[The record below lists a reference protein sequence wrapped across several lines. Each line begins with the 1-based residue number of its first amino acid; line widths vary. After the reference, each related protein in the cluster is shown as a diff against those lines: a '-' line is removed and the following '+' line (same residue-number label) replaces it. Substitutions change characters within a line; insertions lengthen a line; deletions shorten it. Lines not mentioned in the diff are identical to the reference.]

1 MPLLLYKKLAVSH
14 KSHTFATNTSQTL
27 NPSAYRQ
34 TLLRI
39 NKTYKVME
47 ELNMRTDDEL
57 VALFMSGCNEAFD
70 ELLLRY
76 QDRLYSYISYIV
88 RNDDMADDLFQ
99 ETFMKAIVTIRQGRY
114 VESGRFSAWLT
125 RIAHNLVIDKYRQD
139 RNSNVISNDASDA
152 DLFNDVSLS
161 DITVEMKMITE
172 QSLTDVGRLLKEL
185 PDNQKEVL
193 YMRFYQD
200 LSFKE
205 IADATGVSI
214 NTALGRMRYGLINLR
229 KMVSE
234 RGIVLEVY

>member
-1 MPLLLYKKLAVSH
+1 MDKLCKLSDEQLVRNYANGDSDA
-14 KSHTFATNTSQTL
+14 FD
-27 NPSAYRQ
+27 
-34 TLLRI
+34 TLL
-39 NKTYKVME
+39 
-47 ELNMRTDDEL
+47 
-57 VALFMSGCNEAFD
+57 A
-70 ELLLRY
+70 RY
-76 QDRLYSYISYIV
+76 QQKIYSYILFLV
-88 RNDDMADDLFQ
+88 HDDEVADDLFQ

-152 DLFNDVSLS
+152 DLFNDASLS

>member
-1 MPLLLYKKLAVSH
+1 MDKLCKLSDEQLVKNYAGGDNDA
-14 KSHTFATNTSQTL
+14 FD
-27 NPSAYRQ
+27 
-34 TLLRI
+34 TLL
-39 NKTYKVME
+39 
-47 ELNMRTDDEL
+47 
-57 VALFMSGCNEAFD
+57 A
-70 ELLLRY
+70 RY
-76 QDRLYSYISYIV
+76 QQKIYSYILFLV
-88 RNDDMADDLFQ
+88 RDAGVADDLFQ

-139 RNSNVISNDASDA
+139 RNSNVISNDSSDT
-152 DLFNDVSLS
+152 DLFNNASLS
-161 DITVEMKMITE
+161 DITVEMKMVTE
-172 QSLTDVGRLLKEL
+172 QSLTDVGKLLHEL
-185 PDNQKEVL
+185 PGNQKEVL
-193 YMRFYQD
+193 YMRFYQN

>member
-1 MPLLLYKKLAVSH
+1 MDKLSKLSDEQLVKNYANGDSDA
-14 KSHTFATNTSQTL
+14 FD
-27 NPSAYRQ
+27 
-34 TLLRI
+34 TLL
-39 NKTYKVME
+39 
-47 ELNMRTDDEL
+47 
-57 VALFMSGCNEAFD
+57 A
-70 ELLLRY
+70 RY
-76 QDRLYSYISYIV
+76 QQKIYSYILFLV
-88 RNDDMADDLFQ
+88 HDDEVADDLFQ

>member
-1 MPLLLYKKLAVSH
+1 MDRLCKLSDEQLVKNYANGDNDA
-14 KSHTFATNTSQTL
+14 FD
-27 NPSAYRQ
+27 
-34 TLLRI
+34 TLL
-39 NKTYKVME
+39 
-47 ELNMRTDDEL
+47 
-57 VALFMSGCNEAFD
+57 A
-70 ELLLRY
+70 RY
-76 QDRLYSYISYIV
+76 QQKIYSYILFLV
-88 RNDDMADDLFQ
+88 HDDEVADDLFQ

-114 VESGRFSAWLT
+114 MESGRFSAWLT

-152 DLFNDVSLS
+152 DLFNDASLS

>member
-1 MPLLLYKKLAVSH
+1 MDKLCKLSDEQLVKNYANGDSDA
-14 KSHTFATNTSQTL
+14 FD
-27 NPSAYRQ
+27 
-34 TLLRI
+34 TLL
-39 NKTYKVME
+39 
-47 ELNMRTDDEL
+47 
-57 VALFMSGCNEAFD
+57 A
-70 ELLLRY
+70 RY
-76 QDRLYSYISYIV
+76 QQKIYSYILFLV
-88 RNDDMADDLFQ
+88 HDDEVADDLFQ

-172 QSLTDVGRLLKEL
+172 QSITDVGRLLKEL

-214 NTALGRMRYGLINLR
+214 NTALGRMRYGLKNLR

>member
-1 MPLLLYKKLAVSH
+1 MDKLCKLSDEQLVKNYANGDSDA
-14 KSHTFATNTSQTL
+14 FD
-27 NPSAYRQ
+27 
-34 TLLRI
+34 TLL
-39 NKTYKVME
+39 
-47 ELNMRTDDEL
+47 
-57 VALFMSGCNEAFD
+57 A
-70 ELLLRY
+70 RY
-76 QDRLYSYISYIV
+76 QQKIYSYILFLV
-88 RNDDMADDLFQ
+88 HDAEVADDLFQ

-152 DLFNDVSLS
+152 DLFNDASLS

>member
-1 MPLLLYKKLAVSH
+1 
-14 KSHTFATNTSQTL
+14 
-27 NPSAYRQ
+27 
-34 TLLRI
+34 
-39 NKTYKVME
+39 
-47 ELNMRTDDEL
+47 
-57 VALFMSGCNEAFD
+57 
-70 ELLLRY
+70 
-76 QDRLYSYISYIV
+76 
-88 RNDDMADDLFQ
+88 MADDLFQ

>member
-1 MPLLLYKKLAVSH
+1 MDKLCKLSDEQVVKNYANGDSDA
-14 KSHTFATNTSQTL
+14 FD
-27 NPSAYRQ
+27 
-34 TLLRI
+34 TLL
-39 NKTYKVME
+39 
-47 ELNMRTDDEL
+47 
-57 VALFMSGCNEAFD
+57 A
-70 ELLLRY
+70 RY
-76 QDRLYSYISYIV
+76 QQKIYSYILFLV
-88 RNDDMADDLFQ
+88 HDDEVADDLFQ

-152 DLFNDVSLS
+152 DLFNDASLS

>member
-1 MPLLLYKKLAVSH
+1 MDKLCKLSDEQLVKNYANGDSDA
-14 KSHTFATNTSQTL
+14 FD
-27 NPSAYRQ
+27 
-34 TLLRI
+34 TLL
-39 NKTYKVME
+39 
-47 ELNMRTDDEL
+47 
-57 VALFMSGCNEAFD
+57 A
-70 ELLLRY
+70 RY
-76 QDRLYSYISYIV
+76 QQKIYSYILFLV
-88 RNDDMADDLFQ
+88 HDDEVADDLFQ

-152 DLFNDVSLS
+152 DLFNDASLS

-172 QSLTDVGRLLKEL
+172 QSLTDVWRLLKEL

>member
-1 MPLLLYKKLAVSH
+1 MDKLCKLSDEQLVKNYANGDSDA
-14 KSHTFATNTSQTL
+14 FD
-27 NPSAYRQ
+27 
-34 TLLRI
+34 TLL
-39 NKTYKVME
+39 
-47 ELNMRTDDEL
+47 
-57 VALFMSGCNEAFD
+57 A
-70 ELLLRY
+70 RY
-76 QDRLYSYISYIV
+76 QQKIYSYILFLV
-88 RNDDMADDLFQ
+88 HDDEVADDLFQ

-152 DLFNDVSLS
+152 DLFNDASLS

-205 IADATGVSI
+205 IADAMGVSI

>member
-1 MPLLLYKKLAVSH
+1 MDKLCKLSDEQLVKNYANGDSDA
-14 KSHTFATNTSQTL
+14 FD
-27 NPSAYRQ
+27 
-34 TLLRI
+34 TLL
-39 NKTYKVME
+39 
-47 ELNMRTDDEL
+47 
-57 VALFMSGCNEAFD
+57 A
-70 ELLLRY
+70 RY
-76 QDRLYSYISYIV
+76 QQKIYSYILFLV
-88 RNDDMADDLFQ
+88 HDDEVADDLFQ

-139 RNSNVISNDASDA
+139 CNSNVISNDASDA

-193 YMRFYQD
+193 CMRFYQD

>member
-1 MPLLLYKKLAVSH
+1 MDKLSKLSDEQLVKNYANGDSDA
-14 KSHTFATNTSQTL
+14 FD
-27 NPSAYRQ
+27 
-34 TLLRI
+34 TLL
-39 NKTYKVME
+39 
-47 ELNMRTDDEL
+47 
-57 VALFMSGCNEAFD
+57 A
-70 ELLLRY
+70 RY
-76 QDRLYSYISYIV
+76 QQKIYSYILFLV
-88 RNDDMADDLFQ
+88 HDDEVADDLFQ

-152 DLFNDVSLS
+152 DLFNDATLS

>member
-1 MPLLLYKKLAVSH
+1 MEKLCKLSDEQLVKNYANGDSDA
-14 KSHTFATNTSQTL
+14 FD
-27 NPSAYRQ
+27 
-34 TLLRI
+34 TLL
-39 NKTYKVME
+39 
-47 ELNMRTDDEL
+47 
-57 VALFMSGCNEAFD
+57 A
-70 ELLLRY
+70 RY
-76 QDRLYSYISYIV
+76 QQKIYSYILFLV
-88 RNDDMADDLFQ
+88 HDDEVADDLFQ

>member
-1 MPLLLYKKLAVSH
+1 MDKLCKLSDEQLVKNYANGDSDA
-14 KSHTFATNTSQTL
+14 FD
-27 NPSAYRQ
+27 
-34 TLLRI
+34 TLL
-39 NKTYKVME
+39 
-47 ELNMRTDDEL
+47 
-57 VALFMSGCNEAFD
+57 A
-70 ELLLRY
+70 RY
-76 QDRLYSYISYIV
+76 QQKIYSYILFLV
-88 RNDDMADDLFQ
+88 HDDEVADDLFQ

-152 DLFNDVSLS
+152 DLFNDASLS

-229 KMVSE
+229 KVVSE

>member
-1 MPLLLYKKLAVSH
+1 MDKLCKLSDEQLVKNYANGDSDA
-14 KSHTFATNTSQTL
+14 FD
-27 NPSAYRQ
+27 
-34 TLLRI
+34 TLL
-39 NKTYKVME
+39 
-47 ELNMRTDDEL
+47 
-57 VALFMSGCNEAFD
+57 A
-70 ELLLRY
+70 RY
-76 QDRLYSYISYIV
+76 QQKIYSYILFLV
-88 RNDDMADDLFQ
+88 HDDEVADDLFQ

-152 DLFNDVSLS
+152 DLFNDASLS

-229 KMVSE
+229 KIVSE

>member
-1 MPLLLYKKLAVSH
+1 MDKLCKLSDEQLVKNYANGDSDA
-14 KSHTFATNTSQTL
+14 FD
-27 NPSAYRQ
+27 
-34 TLLRI
+34 TLL
-39 NKTYKVME
+39 
-47 ELNMRTDDEL
+47 
-57 VALFMSGCNEAFD
+57 A
-70 ELLLRY
+70 RY
-76 QDRLYSYISYIV
+76 QQKIYSYILFLV
-88 RNDDMADDLFQ
+88 HDDEVADDLFQ
-99 ETFMKAIVTIRQGRY
+99 ETFMKAIVTISQGRY

>member
-1 MPLLLYKKLAVSH
+1 MDKLCKLSDEQLVKNYANGDSYA
-14 KSHTFATNTSQTL
+14 FD
-27 NPSAYRQ
+27 
-34 TLLRI
+34 TLL
-39 NKTYKVME
+39 
-47 ELNMRTDDEL
+47 
-57 VALFMSGCNEAFD
+57 A
-70 ELLLRY
+70 RY
-76 QDRLYSYISYIV
+76 QQKIYSYILFLV
-88 RNDDMADDLFQ
+88 HDDEVADDLFQ

-152 DLFNDVSLS
+152 DLFNDASLS

-205 IADATGVSI
+205 IADAPGVSI

>member
-1 MPLLLYKKLAVSH
+1 MDKLCKLSDEQLVKNYANGDSDA
-14 KSHTFATNTSQTL
+14 FD
-27 NPSAYRQ
+27 
-34 TLLRI
+34 TLL
-39 NKTYKVME
+39 
-47 ELNMRTDDEL
+47 
-57 VALFMSGCNEAFD
+57 A
-70 ELLLRY
+70 RY
-76 QDRLYSYISYIV
+76 QQKIYSYILFLV
-88 RNDDMADDLFQ
+88 HDDEVADDLFQ

-152 DLFNDVSLS
+152 DLFNDASLS

-205 IADATGVSI
+205 IADAAGVSI

>member
-1 MPLLLYKKLAVSH
+1 MDKLCKLSDEQLVKNYANGDSDA
-14 KSHTFATNTSQTL
+14 FD
-27 NPSAYRQ
+27 
-34 TLLRI
+34 TLL
-39 NKTYKVME
+39 
-47 ELNMRTDDEL
+47 
-57 VALFMSGCNEAFD
+57 A
-70 ELLLRY
+70 RY
-76 QDRLYSYISYIV
+76 QQKIYSYILFLV
-88 RNDDMADDLFQ
+88 HDDEVADDLFQ

-234 RGIVLEVY
+234 LGGTISVESQLDKGTKFIIIIPLSKN

>member
-1 MPLLLYKKLAVSH
+1 MDKLCKLSDEQLVKNYANGDSDA
-14 KSHTFATNTSQTL
+14 FD
-27 NPSAYRQ
+27 
-34 TLLRI
+34 TLL
-39 NKTYKVME
+39 
-47 ELNMRTDDEL
+47 
-57 VALFMSGCNEAFD
+57 A
-70 ELLLRY
+70 RY
-76 QDRLYSYISYIV
+76 QQKIYSYILFRV
-88 RNDDMADDLFQ
+88 HDDEVADDLFQ

>member
-1 MPLLLYKKLAVSH
+1 MDKLCKLSDEQLVKNYANGDSDA
-14 KSHTFATNTSQTL
+14 FD
-27 NPSAYRQ
+27 
-34 TLLRI
+34 TLL
-39 NKTYKVME
+39 
-47 ELNMRTDDEL
+47 
-57 VALFMSGCNEAFD
+57 A
-70 ELLLRY
+70 RY
-76 QDRLYSYISYIV
+76 QQKIYSYILFLV
-88 RNDDMADDLFQ
+88 HDDEVADDLFQ
-99 ETFMKAIVTIRQGRY
+99 ETFMKAIVTIRQGRD
-114 VESGRFSAWLT
+114 VESCRFAAWLT
-125 RIAHNLVIDKYRQD
+125 RIAHNLVIDKDRQD

>member
-1 MPLLLYKKLAVSH
+1 MDKLCKLSDEKLVKNYANGDSDA
-14 KSHTFATNTSQTL
+14 FD
-27 NPSAYRQ
+27 
-34 TLLRI
+34 TLL
-39 NKTYKVME
+39 
-47 ELNMRTDDEL
+47 
-57 VALFMSGCNEAFD
+57 A
-70 ELLLRY
+70 RY
-76 QDRLYSYISYIV
+76 QQKIYSYILFLV
-88 RNDDMADDLFQ
+88 HDDEVADDLFQ

-152 DLFNDVSLS
+152 DLFNDASLS

>member
-1 MPLLLYKKLAVSH
+1 MDKLCKLSDEQLVKNYANGDSDA
-14 KSHTFATNTSQTL
+14 FD
-27 NPSAYRQ
+27 
-34 TLLRI
+34 TLL
-39 NKTYKVME
+39 
-47 ELNMRTDDEL
+47 
-57 VALFMSGCNEAFD
+57 A
-70 ELLLRY
+70 RY
-76 QDRLYSYISYIV
+76 QQKIYSYILFLV
-88 RNDDMADDLFQ
+88 HDDEVADDLFQ

-125 RIAHNLVIDKYRQD
+125 RIAHNLVIDKYGQD

-161 DITVEMKMITE
+161 DITVEMKMNTE

>member
-1 MPLLLYKKLAVSH
+1 MDKLCKLSDEQLVKNYANGDSDA
-14 KSHTFATNTSQTL
+14 FD
-27 NPSAYRQ
+27 
-34 TLLRI
+34 TLL
-39 NKTYKVME
+39 
-47 ELNMRTDDEL
+47 
-57 VALFMSGCNEAFD
+57 A
-70 ELLLRY
+70 RY
-76 QDRLYSYISYIV
+76 QQKIYSYILFLV
-88 RNDDMADDLFQ
+88 HDDEVADDLFQ

-139 RNSNVISNDASDA
+139 RNLNVISNDASDA
-152 DLFNDVSLS
+152 DLFNDASLS

>member
-1 MPLLLYKKLAVSH
+1 MDKLCKLSDEQLVKNYA
-14 KSHTFATNTSQTL
+14 KGDNDAFD
-27 NPSAYRQ
+27 
-34 TLLRI
+34 TLL
-39 NKTYKVME
+39 
-47 ELNMRTDDEL
+47 
-57 VALFMSGCNEAFD
+57 A
-70 ELLLRY
+70 RY
-76 QDRLYSYISYIV
+76 QQKIYSYILFLV
-88 RNDDMADDLFQ
+88 HDAEVADDLFQ

-139 RNSNVISNDASDA
+139 RNSNVISNDASET
-152 DLFNDVSLS
+152 DLFNNASLS

-172 QSLTDVGRLLKEL
+172 QSLTDVGRLLREL